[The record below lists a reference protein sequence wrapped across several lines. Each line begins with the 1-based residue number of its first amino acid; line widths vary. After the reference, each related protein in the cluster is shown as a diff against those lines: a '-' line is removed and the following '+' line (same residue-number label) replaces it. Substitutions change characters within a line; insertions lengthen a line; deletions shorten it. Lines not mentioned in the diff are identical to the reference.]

1 MMDEISNKLPS
12 PKMGAGLIIEAL
24 EDIDDTD
31 NQ

>member
-1 MMDEISNKLPS
+1 MRDKISNKLLS
-12 PKMGAGLIIEAL
+12 PKMGAGLIVEAL